1 MSAVLSATCSCGRRV
16 IVDCPTIGEADWAA
30 AHAAVDAAGF
40 VWHER
45 LGYRCNHW
53 PGCATTESR
62 DTPPVAAPS
71 LQQDLFAGAPS

>member
-1 MSAVLSATCSCGRRV
+1 VTAVLSATCVCGRRV

-45 LGYRCNHW
+45 LGYRCPEF
-53 PGCATTESR
+53 PGCSSDPAPVVA
-62 DTPPVAAPS
+62 PPEPPQA
-71 LQQDLFAGAPS
+71 DLFAGAPS